1 MVPKISGP
9 SELRPAS
16 RFPLT
21 ETGEYW
27 ERQWPL
33 AFHIVYPE
41 YNETP
46 CGLISLIFSHFLIA
60 CFLINETPFQ
70 QFMADKVK
78 HTKSSKTSK
87 GTADKK
93 QKNPLSTS
101 PITSAT
107 DFSNHCDD
115 TSNFG
120 RNASKAPEAMK
131 MPTLHEPTLKRK
143 VDHPENKEVIAYVH
157 SISPIKRNRKNTLDY
172 FNLKLQTAEDVFPSV
187 CFSRTKRSLFLER
200 QETKTAIKLERFNR

>member
-1 MVPKISGP
+1 
-9 SELRPAS
+9 
-16 RFPLT
+16 
-21 ETGEYW
+21 
-27 ERQWPL
+27 
-33 AFHIVYPE
+33 
-41 YNETP
+41 
-46 CGLISLIFSHFLIA
+46 
-60 CFLINETPFQ
+60 
-70 QFMADKVK
+70 MADKVK

-200 QETKTAIKLERFNR
+200 QETKTAIKLERFNMSKDGNTIFINDMTKVQISINSLTLEMIAWLFDINIKK